1 MAGEWLVCTR
11 PDELGRMTGALR
23 AHDPGALAV
32 GISDGARLREI
43 LRGRPRAYRAAVG
56 FVAGP
61 VSDVNLAAALAHDG
75 CALEVALVR
84 EGASGSLRSRARQA
98 GIDVVLEAHA
108 DGLPPAHVRGGSGT
122 DGASMNRAAPA
133 GGGQAGAPEGVG
145 GLPRPGEAL
154 PGGAWDG
161 AAGVGEGEWGEP
173 ADGWRGHVGA
183 WGGAACGPVPRPAPE
198 GGKEPWT
205 FGLALPLADEDEAA
219 APPAVGAGAGLV
231 GAGGV
236 GHAPDEVP
244 GPGTRGAVVP
254 EGQGSPTREAPVVV
268 FCSGRGGVGK
278 TAIVACAAS
287 VAASWGLRVV
297 ALDLDLALGNLG
309 SVLGDEGRLRLSVED
324 GRLVPD
330 LATELARLAAAPEA
344 PSEPLV
350 VGPCER
356 PEYAEAVSPHVEAL
370 VAAVRSAAD
379 LVLVDTSSTVTDAV
393 AAAMQA
399 CDRLVVVSDDQ
410 PGGLASVARVAGLA
424 VRLGLARTRIL
435 RLENCSEPRE
445 DESRGA
451 EVPAGLE
458 VARVL
463 RVAEGGM
470 EVADLAAAGRIADAG
485 EASPEFHASVAS
497 CLAQLLSELGRLPDV
512 EAAREARDGRPAR
525 RRWRFA
531 FGGRRSG

>member
-11 PDELGRMTGALR
+11 PDELARMTAALR
-23 AHDPGALAV
+23 AHDPDALAV

-43 LRGRPRAYRAAVG
+43 LRGRSRAYRAAVG

-84 EGASGSLRSRARQA
+84 EEASGSLRSRARQA

-108 DGLPPAHVRGGSGT
+108 DGLPPAHVRGGNGT

-133 GGGQAGAPEGVG
+133 GGGQADAPGATSGQT
-145 GLPRPGEAL
+145 RPGPHMPAEGR
-154 PGGAWDG
+154 GGPAGSRGGSG
-161 AAGVGEGEWGEP
+161 AGRDEP
-173 ADGWRGHVGA
+173 ADGA
-183 WGGAACGPVPRPAPE
+183 VPRRGPD
-198 GGKEPWT
+198 GGQEPWT
-205 FGLALPLADEDEAA
+205 FGLALPLGDDDDPG
-219 APPAVGAGAGLV
+219 APPAVGLDMGASSARPGGHPAAGS
-231 GAGGV
+231 
-236 GHAPDEVP
+236 P
-244 GPGTRGAVVP
+244 
-254 EGQGSPTREAPVVV
+254 GQGSPAREAPVVV

-287 VAASWGLRVV
+287 VAASWGLRVA

-309 SVLGDEGRLRLSVED
+309 PVLGDEGRLRLSVEE

-330 LATELARLAAAPEA
+330 PAGELARLAASPEA
-344 PSEPLV
+344 PRRPLV

-370 VAAVRSAAD
+370 VTAARRAAD

-435 RLENCSEPRE
+435 RLENCSDPHEGE
-445 DESRGA
+445 ASVA
-451 EVPAGLE
+451 EAPAGLE

-470 EVADLAAAGRIADAG
+470 EVADLAAAGRIADVA

-512 EAAREARDGRPAR
+512 DAAREARDGRPAR
-525 RRWRFA
+525 RRWHLS